1 MSNKKEALT
10 TQEMLERAYAEL
22 TYGINK
28 LIPVKVKD
36 DYGYRRLCHALE
48 NAQERSLFCFHTF
61 LTIINLKICKKE
73 RKKI

>member
-10 TQEMLERAYAEL
+10 TQEMLERAYAEV

-36 DYGYRRLCHALE
+36 DYGYRRLCKTLE
-48 NAQERSLFCFHTF
+48 NAQERSLFLFPFFFDHYKF
-61 LTIINLKICKKE
+61 ENL
-73 RKKI
+73 

>member
-28 LIPVKVKD
+28 LIPVKAKD
-36 DYGYRRLCHALE
+36 DYGYRRLCKALE
-48 NAQERSLFCFHTF
+48 NA
-61 LTIINLKICKKE
+61 
-73 RKKI
+73 